1 MRKKNKLVFLEDPKL
16 LAVSPFFKPSI
27 CVSLEVNFG
36 KWYPLTLLVF
46 KVTLISHFMG
56 MKRYIKSWKEIPHVF
71 TGGKKYCT
79 LPLTV
84 DCLNR
89 CPFHS
94 NFTDYKTLQG
104 KSACE
109 M

>member
-16 LAVSPFFKPSI
+16 LAISPFFKPSI

-56 MKRYIKSWKEIPHVF
+56 MKKIYKIMEGNPTCFHWGKEILYPAS
-71 TGGKKYCT
+71 
-79 LPLTV
+79 
-84 DCLNR
+84 
-89 CPFHS
+89 HS
-94 NFTDYKTLQG
+94 G
-104 KSACE
+104 SS
-109 M
+109 